1 MSHVVKEGATSA
13 AAATHHNPD
22 MRAAYMGLIVGAVAL
37 LIIVWGIVKLTSA
50 SFDDHAAA
58 PGAPAPAAT
67 TPH

>member
-1 MSHVVKEGATSA
+1 MSHVVKEGAVTTAS
-13 AAATHHNPD
+13 ATHHNPD

-50 SFDDHAAA
+50 SFEGHAA
-58 PGAPAPAAT
+58 PGAAAPAAT